1 VAVDTVT
8 AAAVAALGREITA
21 LQSRIKTLEAG
32 QRTAQ
37 LGYSSIDGGTLTVN
51 DGTGTLRQLIG
62 AQPDGTN
69 TTVDL
74 NAAPPA
80 APDTPV
86 VSAAIGGL
94 VVGWDGQ
101 LGGTPPLSDFI
112 CVQVHVSAAG
122 AGFTPDATT
131 LMRTMIAPGVVVVPG
146 LTPGTQYWVALVAVN
161 SSGALSAPSPAGSA
175 TPINA
180 AQAIPAGS
188 IAQAQLGFTISAG
201 GIAVTF
207 AATAPASPANG
218 DLWFNTAAGNKVS
231 QWNAG
236 TSTWAPYTFGTGA
249 ISANAITAALIAAN
263 TITAA
268 QIAAASI
275 TGDRMVANTITAT
288 QIAANT
294 ITAAQIQASTI
305 TAAQM
310 AAGIL
315 YAGIVDG
322 TTIQGATLVAGTAP
336 NVQVRVWTQTGAGQ
350 LTVNFN
356 QASVIDGYLQ
366 GFYNTTYAQMLLQGP
381 RKNTAG
387 HDDYAGLLLNS
398 SDGTGSANAQLI
410 YNQAPSVGSGQYT
423 MLNADWNGLKL
434 YNVSS
439 ISALQPGT
447 GGSAANPP
455 QQEPWHNLVPDV
467 GWSIVSGYSDY
478 KYRVLPNGDIQLT
491 GCRNSAFFSGAFII
505 NSSNPLPAAYRP
517 LQTKDY
523 RCGDA
528 VGRRAHISLA
538 PSGVL
543 TATCPNGV
551 ASGTIFAEIDGII
564 PVNI

>member
-1 VAVDTVT
+1 MT
-8 AAAVAALGREITA
+8 AAAAGALGREIAA
-21 LQSRIKTLEAG
+21 LHQRIARLEAG

-37 LGYSSIDGGTLTVN
+37 LGYSSIDGGALTVT
-51 DGTGTLRQLIG
+51 DGAGTTRQLIG
-62 AQPDGTN
+62 LQPDGT
-69 TTVDL
+69 TTSVDL
-74 NAAPPA
+74 NGSAPA

-112 CVQVHVSAAG
+112 CVQVHVSPAG

-131 LMRTMIAPGVVVVPG
+131 LQRTMIAPGVVVVPG

-188 IAQAQLGFTISAG
+188 IMSSQLGFTISAG

-207 AATAPASPANG
+207 AATAPASPNNG
-218 DLWFNTAAGNKVS
+218 DLWFNTSAGNAVS
-231 QWNAG
+231 QWNASG
-236 TSTWAPYTFGTGA
+236 STWAPYTFGTQA
-249 ISANAITAALIAAN
+249 ISAGAITAALIAAN

-275 TGDRMVANTITAT
+275 TGDRLQANTITAT

-294 ITAAQIQASTI
+294 ITAAQIQANTI
-305 TAAQM
+305 TAAKL

-322 TTIQGATLVAGTAP
+322 TTIQGATLIAGTAP
-336 NVQVRVWTQTGAGQ
+336 NVQVRITTSSGQ
-350 LTVNFN
+350 GVYYVNFN

-366 GFYNTTYAQMLLQGP
+366 GVYNSSFAQMLLQGP
-381 RKNTAG
+381 RKNTAS
-387 HDDYAGLLLNS
+387 HDDYVGLEMNS
-398 SDGTGSANAQLI
+398 SDGTSSANCEI
-410 YNQAPSVGSGQYT
+410 VYNQAPSVGSGQYL
-423 MLNADWNGLKL
+423 MLSADWTGTKL
-434 YNVSS
+434 FNVSS

-491 GCRNSAFFSGAFII
+491 GCRNAAFFSGALAV
-505 NSSNPLPAAYRP
+505 NSTNPLPAAYRP

-523 RCGDA
+523 RMGDA
-528 VGRRAHISLA
+528 VGRRAHLSLSPA
-538 PSGVL
+538 GVI